1 MQDMK
6 KEIHSL
12 TPPPLSSPPKF
23 KNGSGYGVLKMLNR
37 GVEKISVLIGG

>member
-6 KEIHSL
+6 KEIQSL
-12 TPPPLSSPPKF
+12 TPPPLLPPKF

>member
-1 MQDMK
+1 MK

-12 TPPPLSSPPKF
+12 TPPPSPPLLPPKF
-23 KNGSGYGVLKMLNR
+23 KNGSRYGVLKMLNR